1 MCGVVGIAGR
11 SSVSY
16 RLYEALTMLQHR
28 GQDAAGMAT
37 SHHSRVHLHKAKGLV
52 RDVFQ
57 EDNLQQLTGNLGIG
71 QVRYPTAGTDSVAE
85 AQPLYVNS
93 PYGVVLAHNGNLTN
107 ADYLA
112 EELFR
117 TDFRHVNTGSDSEV
131 LLNVFAHEIARCGSL
146 KLTPEDIFAAVGRV
160 HERCRGAYAAVII
173 IVGFGMVAFRDVQ
186 GVRPLVMGSRE
197 VDGAKEFMVSSESVA
212 LDALD
217 FTLWRDLGAGEALCV
232 TEQGEVYTKQCAE
245 NAELTPC
252 IFEYVYLARPDS
264 IVDNISVYK
273 SRLRAGERLAERVQ
287 ESFGGN
293 HDIDVVIPIPDTSR
307 TAALPLAYKLNV
319 KYREGFIK
327 NRYIGRTFIM
337 SNQKQRQNSV
347 KRKLNV
353 IELEFRGKNVLLV
366 DDSIVRGTTSRQI
379 IHMARQAG
387 AKRVYFASASPPVRY
402 PNVYGIDMPSTQ
414 ELVAAGKTENEVMQI
429 IGADKLVYQK
439 LEDLVACSREGNA
452 SIKQFECSVFN
463 GQYLSTKDCSYS
475 QMQSDRVRAGL

>member
-1 MCGVVGIAGR
+1 MCGVVGIAGC
-11 SSVSY
+11 SAVNY
-16 RLYEALTMLQHR
+16 RLYEALSMLQHR
-28 GQDAAGMAT
+28 GQDSAGIAT
-37 SHHSRVHLHKAKGLV
+37 NDHSRVHLRKANGLI

-57 EDNLQQLTGNLGIG
+57 EDNLRQLTGNLGIG
-71 QVRYPTAGTDSVAE
+71 QVRYPTAGTNSIAE

-93 PYGVVLAHNGNLTN
+93 PYGMVLAHNGNLTN
-107 ADYLA
+107 SKSLA
-112 EELFR
+112 EELFK

-131 LLNVFAHEIARCGSL
+131 LLNVFAHEIARCGGL
-146 KLTPEDIFAAVGRV
+146 KLTPKDVFAAVGRV
-160 HERCRGAYAAVII
+160 HKRCRGAYAAVVI
-173 IVGFGMVAFRDVQ
+173 IVGFGMVAFRDTW
-186 GVRPLVMGSRE
+186 GVRPLVIGSRE
-197 VDGAKEFMVSSESVA
+197 VQSAKEYMVASESVA

-232 TEQGEVYTKQCAE
+232 TAQGEMYTQQCAE

-264 IVDNISVYK
+264 IMDKVSIYK
-273 SRLRAGERLAERVQ
+273 SRLRAGERLAARVQ
-287 ESFGGN
+287 ESFSGN
-293 HDIDVVIPIPDTSR
+293 HDVDVVIPIPDTSR
-307 TAALPLAYKLNV
+307 TAALSLAYKLNV

-337 SNQKQRQNSV
+337 PSQEQRRNSV

-353 IELEFRGKNVLLV
+353 IELEFRDKNVLLV

-379 IHMARQAG
+379 VRMARQAG

-414 ELVAAGKTENEVMQI
+414 ELVAAGKKEDEVMQI

-439 LEDLVACSREGNA
+439 LDDLVECSREGNVN
-452 SIKQFECSVFN
+452 IKQFECSVFN
-463 GQYLSTKDCSYS
+463 GQYLSANDYRYS
-475 QMQSDRVRAGL
+475 RLQSARM